1 MRGLHR
7 EFKKC
12 IKELAELRGVM
23 ICEPLSIEKWKS
35 QYVAQMKTANR
46 AQDTLNME
54 SRRQI
59 LELRDWEH
67 KSW

>member
-1 MRGLHR
+1 
-7 EFKKC
+7 
-12 IKELAELRGVM
+12 M
-23 ICEPLSIEKWKS
+23 ICEPLSMEKWKS

-59 LELRDWEH
+59 LELHDWEH